1 MDEKKDQVRITVENG
16 RLTIEERYDSL
27 GVVSK
32 STYTNTD
39 EYEYG
44 IVKNQRDGTVLLKRV
59 DKKTG
64 KECYLDAYDSNL
76 SLESKRTKVS
86 YKMIVLDYTGS
97 KDQE

>member
-1 MDEKKDQVRITVENG
+1 MEEKKDQVRITIEND
-16 RLTIEERYDSL
+16 RLTVEERCDSL

-59 DKKTG
+59 EKKTG
-64 KECYLDAYDSNL
+64 KECYLDAYGSNL
-76 SLESKRTKVS
+76 SRIKRTKVS
-86 YKMIVLDYTGS
+86 YKMIVLNYTKS
-97 KDQE
+97 KDRE

>member
-16 RLTIEERYDSL
+16 RLTVEERYDSL

-59 DKKTG
+59 EKKTG

-76 SLESKRTKVS
+76 SRIKRTKVT
-86 YKMIVLDYTGS
+86 YKMIVLDHTES